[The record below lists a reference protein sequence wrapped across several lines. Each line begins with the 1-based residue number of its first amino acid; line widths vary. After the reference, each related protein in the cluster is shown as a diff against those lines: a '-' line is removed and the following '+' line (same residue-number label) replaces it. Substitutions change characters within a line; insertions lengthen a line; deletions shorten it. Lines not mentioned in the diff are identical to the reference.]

1 MFNRKT
7 TELARRGEW
16 PDPFALL
23 SRFTPDFD
31 RIFEEAGW
39 PLFRGGGIREAAWAP
54 NLDVFEKDNQLI
66 AKLDLP
72 GLKKEEVKVETV
84 EGRLTISGERKY
96 EQEEKTENVFRC
108 EREYGSFYRM
118 VPLPKGAK
126 LDEVKATFENGVLE
140 VTVPLPARA
149 EAKSRT
155 VTIEEPATGAAT
167 PSKAA

>member
-23 SRFTPDFD
+23 SRFAPDFD
-31 RIFEEAGW
+31 RIFEGAGW
-39 PLFRGGGIREAAWAP
+39 PQFRGGAMTEVAWAP

-72 GLKKEEVKVETV
+72 GLKKEEVRVEIV

-96 EQEEKTENVFRC
+96 EKEEKKENVFRC
-108 EREYGSFYRM
+108 EREYGSFSRM

-126 LDEVKATFENGVLE
+126 LDAVKATFENGVLE

-149 EAKSRT
+149 EPKSRT